1 MSEIEH
7 ILWRF
12 KLLVSWRVSEA
23 DGIPA
28 SKCFANLKSVYSLVE
43 GNFEKGQGICLSF

>member
-12 KLLVSWRVSEA
+12 KLLVSLKVSE
-23 DGIPA
+23 DDRIPA
-28 SKCFANLKSVYSLVE
+28 SKRLANLKSISSLVE